1 MNLYLYKG
9 PVMSFDR
16 VIDRHF
22 EGSTYAVSKKKA
34 RSNLEYQYKKKHG
47 LSSGAKITLSGD
59 VVLADEDIAS

>member
-16 VIDRHF
+16 VIDENF

-34 RSNLEYQYKKKHG
+34 KSNLEYQYKKKYG
-47 LSSGAKITLSGD
+47 LLPTSKITLSGNII
-59 VVLADEDIAS
+59 LADEDIAS